1 VTLQATLQAT
11 LQVVPPYASEE
22 ILPTIEK
29 LRKERGDY
37 MKWAA
42 GNDSLERLRRFC
54 VAYEYTRARQ
64 AVDDRGEGEAEVRE
78 KLEDLEAK
86 AGVHIYSSAFCLAKN
101 TTVSYF

>member
-1 VTLQATLQAT
+1 MDEIDTLL
-11 LQVVPPYASEE
+11 EDE

-54 VAYEYTRARQ
+54 VAYEFTRCVLQ
-64 AVDDRGEGEAEVRE
+64 LV
-78 KLEDLEAK
+78 
-86 AGVHIYSSAFCLAKN
+86 CLHS
-101 TTVSYF
+101 TPLTSPLHPPLVVFT